1 MDKNKPSAPTY
12 LLNILCCCSHLNK
25 MDCIGLEEF
34 TTIIYSFLFKSQEPT
49 RIFLTDLNYF
59 SQICFIYSCQSKA
72 SHVVFRAGASRLV
85 ECATFRWAVALAR
98 ACRILNRKRPGSLE
112 ARLLRHPDY
121 SHLVQTR
128 CAPLLPLIPGLI
140 SVSALNPERTALW
153 RSVSEC
159 VKFELGAWIRF
170 IF

>member
-128 CAPLLPLIPGLI
+128 CAAAA
-140 SVSALNPERTALW
+140 SYSRTNFSQRFEPRAHCA
-153 RSVSEC
+153 VAEC
-159 VKFELGAWIRF
+159 K
-170 IF
+170 

>member
-1 MDKNKPSAPTY
+1 
-12 LLNILCCCSHLNK
+12 

-34 TTIIYSFLFKSQEPT
+34 TTIIYSSFLFKSQEPT
-49 RIFLTDLNYF
+49 RIFLTDLNC
-59 SQICFIYSCQSKA
+59 SGQICLIYSCQSKA

-85 ECATFRWAVALAR
+85 ECATFRWAVALALAR
-98 ACRILNRKRPGSLE
+98 ACRILNRKQRPGSLE
-112 ARLLRHPDY
+112 ARLLWHPDY

-140 SVSALNPERTALW
+140 SVSALNPERTSLW

-159 VKFELGAWIRF
+159 V
-170 IF
+170 